1 MTDVAPERA
10 IWYPFWY
17 GLDRS
22 VAVGETANFDFF
34 ITPPEY
40 VRNDGLPVFYHG
52 DWQEKCRNLFVT
64 ERKRITGISHPV
76 LGRIEKIDTDDLDYK
91 FSISDGRVLLVEA
104 EETPG
109 LVYELTKPVNDW
121 RVLVEM
127 EPA

>member
-1 MTDVAPERA
+1 MPTERA

-17 GLDRS
+17 ELDQPI
-22 VAVGETANFDFF
+22 AVGETGDFDFF
-34 ITPPEY
+34 KMPPEY
-40 VRNDGLPVFYHG
+40 VRTDGLPVFYHG

-64 ERKRITGISHPV
+64 ERKQIIGINHSV
-76 LGRIEKIDTDDLDYK
+76 LGQIDEIATDGLDYK
-91 FSISDGRVLLVEA
+91 FTMSDGRVLLVEA

-109 LVYELTKPVNDW
+109 LIYEWPKPINDW